1 MIQDLLIIALG
12 TALIFAFGFIYSLI
26 TEKKK

>member
-1 MIQDLLIIALG
+1 MIQDLLIIVLG

-26 TEKKK
+26 TEKK

>member
-12 TALIFAFGFIYSLI
+12 TAFIFAFGFIYSLI
-26 TEKKK
+26 TKKK

>member
-1 MIQDLLIIALG
+1 MIQDLLIIAIG

-26 TEKKK
+26 TEKK